1 MANVTAALVK
11 ELRDITGAGMM
22 DCKKALVATDG
33 NIEAAI
39 EEMRKSGALKAAKKA
54 TRTAAEG
61 IIATAHEGNEVVLVE
76 VNSETDFAAKNAE
89 FVEFANK
96 VAQIALAAKT
106 DDVEALKAVKY
117 DDNQTV
123 GEALTALVA
132 KIGENLGIRRIFR
145 VSGENL
151 GIYVHSNKRIGVVAV
166 LEGGD
171 EETAKHVAMHICAS
185 KPDFVNPEDVSAEVV
200 EKERQI
206 QIEIAINSGK
216 PKEIAE
222 KMVEGRMKKFT
233 GEVSLTGQ
241 PFVMDPSISVGDMLK
256 QHGATAKSFIRV
268 EVGEGIEK
276 KNDDFAAEVQ
286 AQIAAASNK

>member
-61 IIATAHEGNEVVLVE
+61 MIASAHEGNEVVLVE

-96 VAQIALAAKT
+96 VAQIALTSKI
-106 DDVEALKAVKY
+106 DDVEALKAAKY

-123 GEALTALVA
+123 GEALTALIA
-132 KIGENLGIRRIFR
+132 KIGENLGIRRIAR
-145 VSGENL
+145 VCGDNL
-151 GIYVHSNKRIGVVAV
+151 GVYIHSNKRIGVVCV
-166 LEGGD
+166 LKGGD
-171 EETAKHVAMHICAS
+171 AETAKHVAMHICAS
-185 KPDFVNPEDVSAEVV
+185 KPDFVHPEDVSEEVV
-200 EKERQI
+200 AKERAI
-206 QIEIAINSGK
+206 QIEIAVNSGK
-216 PKEIAE
+216 PQAIAE

-241 PFVMDPSISVGDMLK
+241 PFVMDPNVTVGQMLK
-256 QHGATAKSFIRV
+256 EHGADAESFIRL
-268 EVGEGIEK
+268 EVGEGIAK
-276 KNDDFAAEVQ
+276 KEDNFAAEVQ
-286 AQIAAASNK
+286 AQIAAASAK

>member
-145 VSGENL
+145 VSGDNL

-206 QIEIAINSGK
+206 QIEIAVNSGK

-241 PFVMDPSISVGDMLK
+241 PFVMDPSISVGEMLK
-256 QHGATAKSFIRV
+256 QHGATV
-268 EVGEGIEK
+268 LHPC
-276 KNDDFAAEVQ
+276 
-286 AQIAAASNK
+286 

>member
-61 IIATAHEGNEVVLVE
+61 MIATASEGNEVVLVE

-96 VAQIALAAKT
+96 VAQIALAT
-106 DDVEALKAVKY
+106 RSDDVEVLKAAKY
-117 DDNQTV
+117 DDAQNV
-123 GEALTALVA
+123 GEALTALIS

-145 VSGENL
+145 VSGSNL
-151 GIYVHSNKRIGVVAV
+151 GIYVHSNKRIGVVVV

-171 EETAKHVAMHICAS
+171 QETAKNVAMHVCAS
-185 KPDFVNPEDVSAEVV
+185 KPEFVNPEDVSADVV
-200 EKERQI
+200 EKERAI
-206 QIEIAINSGK
+206 QIEIAMNSGK
-216 PKEIAE
+216 PREIAE

-241 PFVMDPSISVGDMLK
+241 PFVMDPSVSVGDMLK
-256 QHGATAKSFIRV
+256 AKDAVAKSFIRV

-276 KNDDFAAEVQ
+276 KPDDFAAEVQ

>member
-61 IIATAHEGNEVVLVE
+61 IIVSAHEGNQVVLVE

-89 FVEFANK
+89 FVEFAEK
-96 VAQIALAAKT
+96 VAQIALKT
-106 DDVEALKAVKY
+106 ESESVETLKAAKY
-117 DDNQTV
+117 DDKQTV
-123 GEALTALVA
+123 GEALTALIA

-145 VSGENL
+145 VTGDVL
-151 GIYVHSNKRIGVVAV
+151 GIYVHSNKRIGVVTV

-171 EETAKHVAMHICAS
+171 AEIAKNVAMHVCAS
-185 KPDFVNPEDVSAEVV
+185 KPDFVNPEDVSADVV

-206 QIEIAINSGK
+206 QIEIAVNSGK

-241 PFVMDPSISVGDMLK
+241 PFVMDPSVSVGEMLK

-276 KNDDFAAEVQ
+276 KEDDFAAEVQ
-286 AQIAAASNK
+286 AQIAAAANK

>member
-22 DCKKALVATDG
+22 DCKKALAATDG

-61 IIATAHEGNEVVLVE
+61 MIATAHEGNEVVLVE

-96 VAQIALAAKT
+96 VAQIALSSKCE
-106 DDVEALKAVKY
+106 DVEALKAAKY

-123 GEALTALVA
+123 AEALTALIS
-132 KIGENLGIRRIFR
+132 KIGENLAVRRLFR
-145 VSGENL
+145 VTGSNL
-151 GIYVHSNKRIGVVAV
+151 GIYVHSNKHIGVVTV
-166 LEGGD
+166 LEGGN
-171 EETAKHVAMHICAS
+171 EELAKHVAMHVCAS

-206 QIEIAINSGK
+206 QIEIAVNSGK

-241 PFVMDPSISVGDMLK
+241 PFVMDPSISVGEMLK

-286 AQIAAASNK
+286 SQIAAASNK

>member
-61 IIATAHEGNEVVLVE
+61 MIASAHEGNEVVLVE

-89 FVEFANK
+89 FVAFAEK
-96 VAQIALAAKT
+96 VAQIALTSKC
-106 DDVEALKAVKY
+106 DDVEALKAQKY
-117 DDNQTV
+117 DETQTI
-123 GEALTALVA
+123 GEALTALIA
-132 KIGENLGIRRIFR
+132 KIGENLGIRRIAR
-145 VSGENL
+145 VTGDNL
-151 GIYVHSNKRIGVVAV
+151 GIYVHSNKRIGVVVV

-171 EETAKHVAMHICAS
+171 AEVAKNVAMHVCAS
-185 KPDFVNPEDVSAEVV
+185 KPDFVHPEDVSEEVV
-200 EKERQI
+200 AKERAI
-206 QIEIAINSGK
+206 QIEIAVNSGK
-216 PKEIAE
+216 PQAIAE

-241 PFVMDPSISVGDMLK
+241 PFVMDPSKTVGEMLK
-256 QHGATAKSFIRV
+256 EHNADAKSFIRM

-276 KNDDFAAEVQ
+276 KADDFAAEVQ
-286 AQIAAASNK
+286 AQIAAAQNK

>member
-33 NIEAAI
+33 DIDAAI

-61 IIATAHEGNEVVLVE
+61 MIAEAQEGNEVVLVE

-96 VAQIALAAKT
+96 VAKIALATKVA
-106 DDVEALKAVKY
+106 DVEALKAAKY

-123 GEALTALVA
+123 AEALTALVA
-132 KIGENLGIRRIFR
+132 KIGENLGVRRLFR
-145 VSGENL
+145 VTGDNL
-151 GIYVHSNKRIGVVAV
+151 GVYIHSNKRIGVVVV

-171 EETAKHVAMHICAS
+171 NETAKHVAMHVCAS

-200 EKERQI
+200 EKERNI
-206 QIEIAINSGK
+206 QIEIAVNSGK

-241 PFVMDPSISVGDMLK
+241 PFVMDPNVTVGQMLK
-256 QHGATAKSFIRV
+256 EKGAVAKSFIRV

-276 KNDDFAAEVQ
+276 KQDDFAAEVQ
-286 AQIAAASNK
+286 AQIAAANK

>member
-61 IIATAHEGNEVVLVE
+61 VIAVAHEGNEVALVE

-89 FVEFANK
+89 FVTFADK
-96 VAQIALAAKT
+96 VANIVLTQKI
-106 DDVEALKAVKY
+106 DDVEALKAAKY
-117 DDNQTV
+117 DDTQTV
-123 GEALTALVA
+123 AEALTALIA
-132 KIGENLGIRRIFR
+132 KVGENMGIRRLARMTGENLG
-145 VSGENL
+145 VYL
-151 GIYVHSNKRIGVVAV
+151 HSNKRIGVVAV
-166 LEGGD
+166 LNGGTP
-171 EETAKHVAMHICAS
+171 EVAKDVAMHICAS

-200 EKERQI
+200 EKERNI
-206 QIEIAINSGK
+206 QIEIAMNSGK

-222 KMVEGRMKKFT
+222 KMVEGRMRKFT

-241 PFVMDPSISVGDMLK
+241 PFVKNPEISVGEFLK
-256 QHGATAKSFIRV
+256 QNHAKAEAFIRL
-268 EVGEGIEK
+268 EVGEGIAK
-276 KNDDFAAEVQ
+276 KEDDFAAEVQ
-286 AQIAAASNK
+286 AQIAAAKK